1 MNKIFYVIS
10 VLALMLMMSCS
21 DNEAKLVKAF
31 AIDFASK
38 VSKNQVDSVRLL
50 YPDVALIDSFAI
62 TFNPDSVVVEKTETP
77 QTYKVK
83 YSNDTDMLLQC
94 SDEGKITIKET
105 RGMAAF
111 ASDIM
116 NIAWTTGWI
125 TTDLNDKQRQERLS
139 DTGFVDYYNKYAEK
153 KISELIVL
161 KNPSGNLK
169 SLSGDDFPMANEKH
183 VAQIV
188 VMNKSDKE
196 ISASAYTLSYETFI
210 CLNTP
215 PIIPDGEPEE
225 HTYYSDN
232 KNLQGK
238 PIKPNDAVTFTIT
251 DNNVFGG
258 SVFRGMS
265 YKAKLNINYNDP
277 TIKKLY
283 KPTGKEYE
291 EYLTTKK

>member
-1 MNKIFYVIS
+1 MKKKLYLIP
-10 VLALMLMMSCS
+10 VLALMLMVSCS
-21 DNEAKLVKAF
+21 NNETKLVKAF
-31 AIDFASK
+31 AIDFAAK

-50 YPDVALIDSFAI
+50 YPDAASIDSFAL
-62 TFNPDSVVVEKTETP
+62 TFNPDSVVVEETETP
-77 QTYKVK
+77 KKYKVK
-83 YSNDTDMLLQC
+83 YSNDADMLLQC
-94 SDEGKITIKET
+94 SDEGKMTIKET

-188 VMNKSDKE
+188 VMNNSDKE
-196 ISASAYTLSYETFI
+196 IDASAYTVSYETFI
-210 CLNTP
+210 CLKYFSL
-215 PIIPDGEPEE
+215 IPDGEPEY
-225 HTYYSDN
+225 HTGLSD
-232 KNLQGK
+232 KKQLQGK
-238 PIKPNDAVTFTIT
+238 TINPNSEVTFAIT
-251 DNNVFGG
+251 DYNVVGG
-258 SVFRGMS
+258 SMFQGLS

-291 EYLTTKK
+291 EYLATKK